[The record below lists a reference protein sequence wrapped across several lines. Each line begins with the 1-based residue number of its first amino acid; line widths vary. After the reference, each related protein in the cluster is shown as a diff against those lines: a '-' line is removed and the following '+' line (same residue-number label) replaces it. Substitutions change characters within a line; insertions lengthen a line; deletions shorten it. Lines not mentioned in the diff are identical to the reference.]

1 MVRDG
6 QISVAD
12 AKRVLGR
19 YWWVLLITITV
30 CIAAAAV
37 AVKVLPKKYI
47 SQTVVLVDAPAIS
60 ADIVKPVVPENL
72 GSQLASMQQQILS
85 RTRLEPVIEKFG
97 LYQRDRKKH
106 TIDELVVRLRD
117 SIEVVPMEPMAGT
130 ANGNRQLP
138 GFTVKVTFDN
148 PVAAQQIC
156 TEVTSMFTVESASA
170 SVAQGK
176 QATSFLTRELDDAK
190 AKLDAEDARLA
201 QFKGR
206 YIGSLPDD
214 EQRNLTLLTGANT
227 QLEAVTQALGRAQQ
241 EKAFD
246 ETLLSQ
252 QEAGWHASQLGQN
265 PETDDQQ
272 LVALQDQ
279 LAALRSKYTD
289 EHPDVV
295 KLKARIVDLKNKIA
309 TAPPVE
315 EKKQKEGGV
324 GLTEPLQLQQL
335 RAKLH
340 QDQLN
345 AADLTKQQAQMQQ
358 QIHTLEGRIQSSP
371 LVEQQYKELTRNHQT
386 ALDLYNS
393 LLKNREQAAMATNLQ
408 QQQEGEQFR
417 MLDPA
422 SLPNK
427 PSFPNL
433 TMFLGG
439 GAGAGFALGLGIL
452 FLLAVSDK
460 SLHTQRDVETYLKIP
475 VLAAVPLF
483 DTVGQE
489 KVRTSRN
496 KPRLDAGRDRGLSA
510 GESAPA
516 EGKA

>member
-1 MVRDG
+1 MVQDG
-6 QISVAD
+6 QIRLVD
-12 AKRVLGR
+12 AKRVLRR
-19 YWWVLLITITV
+19 YWWILLITIPV
-30 CIAAAAV
+30 CIAASAV

-97 LYQRDRKKH
+97 LYQRERKRY

-148 PVAAQQIC
+148 PVAAQQVC
-156 TEVTSMFTVESASA
+156 TEVTSMFTVESASV
-170 SVAQGK
+170 SVQQGR
-176 QATSFLTRELDDAK
+176 QATSFLTQELDDAK

-214 EQRNLTLLTGANT
+214 EQRNLTLLAGANT
-227 QLEAVTQALGRAQQ
+227 QLDAATQALGRAQQ

-246 ETLLSQ
+246 ETLLRQ
-252 QEAGWHASQLGQN
+252 QEASWRASQLGQS

-279 LAALRSKYTD
+279 LAALRSKYT
-289 EHPDVV
+289 EEYPDVV
-295 KLKARIVDLKNKIA
+295 KLKARISDLKNKIA
-309 TAPPVE
+309 TAPQVE
-315 EKKQKEGGV
+315 EKKQKESIKA
-324 GLTEPLQLQQL
+324 LTEPLQLQQL

-340 QDQLN
+340 QDELN
-345 AADLTKQQAQMQQ
+345 VADMTKQQAQMQQ
-358 QIHTLEGRIQSSP
+358 HIHALESRIQSSP

-386 ALDLYNS
+386 ALDFYNS
-393 LLKNREQAAMATNLQ
+393 LLKDREQATMATNLQ

-417 MLDPA
+417 VLDPA
-422 SLPNK
+422 SLPDT
-427 PSFPNL
+427 PSFPKKPI
-433 TMFLGG
+433 FLGG
-439 GAGAGFALGLGIL
+439 GAGAGLALGLGIL

-460 SLHTQRDVETYLKIP
+460 SLHTERDVETYLKIS

-483 DTVGQE
+483 DTAGQG
-489 KVRTSRN
+489 KQRTSRN
-496 KPRLDAGRDRGLSA
+496 KPRLNPVGT
-510 GESAPA
+510 EV
-516 EGKA
+516 